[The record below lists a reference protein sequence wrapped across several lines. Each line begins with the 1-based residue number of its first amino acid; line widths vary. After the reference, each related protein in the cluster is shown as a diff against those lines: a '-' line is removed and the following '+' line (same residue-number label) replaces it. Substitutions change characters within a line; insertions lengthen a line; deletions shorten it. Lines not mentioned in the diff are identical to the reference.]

1 MPQITALPGTPF
13 TATAGPQR
21 QPDVYDIL
29 TDKASST
36 MASKKLGGP
45 PPAGIMAGSKAGE
58 ATNVFSVSAAKGEE
72 KRARVFLERVKT
84 ILQVEP
90 GRLIL

>member
-29 TDKASST
+29 TGKASST
-36 MASKKLGGP
+36 MASKRLGG

>member
-1 MPQITALPGTPF
+1 MPQITALPSKPF
-13 TATAGPQR
+13 QR
-21 QPDVYDIL
+21 P
-29 TDKASST
+29 A
-36 MASKKLGGP
+36 ASKERERDIYDVLAGFKEEGKKGGVTP
-45 PPAGIMAGSKAGE
+45 PGMMGGSKEGDS
-58 ATNVFSVSAAKGEE
+58 TNVFSVSAKTGEE

>member
-1 MPQITALPGTPF
+1 M
-13 TATAGPQR
+13 
-21 QPDVYDIL
+21 PDVYDIL
-29 TDKASST
+29 IGRSSPLA
-36 MASKKLGGP
+36 ASKGLGVP
-45 PPAGIMAGSKAGE
+45 PPGIMAGSNAGE

>member
-1 MPQITALPGTPF
+1 MPQITALPDTPF
-13 TATAGPQR
+13 IATAGPQR
-21 QPDVYDIL
+21 QPDIYDIL
-29 TDKASST
+29 TGRASST
-36 MASKKLGGP
+36 MASKRLGG
-45 PPAGIMAGSKAGE
+45 PPAGIMAGSKVGE
-58 ATNVFSVSAAKGEE
+58 ATNVFSVNAAKGEE